1 MHLYWRILAVGR
13 YSRGRAFGPLGT
25 CVQDNALV
33 GTPNSES
40 ELVSFALLLELELE
54 LELELDLLDPAPTAA
69 AAPTAPVAG
78 EEVPVDLPVGCAG
91 AGSVTADTPVPAC
104 TPERA
109 TMKSSSLLA
118 PSPAAS
124 RARGAGADGAGPGPS
139 NNILIAAASHA
150 LGSSEIALNAL
161 A

>member
-1 MHLYWRILAVGR
+1 MRLYWLIRAVGR
-13 YSRGRAFGPLGT
+13 YSRGRTFGPLGT

-40 ELVSFALLLELELE
+40 ELVSFVLLPELE
-54 LELELDLLDPAPTAA
+54 LELELDSLDPAPTAA

-118 PSPAAS
+118 PSPAAL

-150 LGSSEIALNAL
+150 SGSSEIALNAL